1 MHNRYF
7 ELFLKG
13 NADFP
18 SGFSQDKDILKGI
31 YSDYKAKL
39 SRWQLQDQTLNI
51 GIMGQ
56 VKAGKST
63 FLNALLFNGQPILP
77 EAATPK
83 TANLTKV
90 VYGERYSLQVEYY
103 SQNEWHEITKL
114 AERQGEGDEVKVARE
129 LVTMA
134 DASGL
139 ELAKHWQL
147 CAQNQACDTLFADDV
162 EGLQGLLNQYAGN
175 DGKYTALVKSTILT
189 LPNEELKGFEV
200 VDTPGMNDPVQSRS
214 QKTRDYMAN
223 CDVVFFLSRCSQ
235 FLDESDVKL
244 LSEQLPN
251 KGVKRL
257 VLVGGQF
264 DSAIL
269 DDGYDRDSLAE
280 TENNIRRRLQ
290 RGASEKVTELVKRR
304 RESGQARLAAVLEQL
319 AEPVFASTFAYGFAM
334 WPQERWGSSMRHTYS
349 QLQDM
354 AEECWDEP
362 ITAIQW
368 HQIANFEV
376 LTKAY
381 HQARKDRLPLLEQ
394 QRAGLEQET
403 AEQLTHWRNSLI
415 ERVQQRIKLLQ
426 TQDLQS
432 LEQQQKGC
440 DNRLSA
446 IANELRLQI
455 ESVSEKARQ
464 DSRAMLAQLSAD
476 RGRFTKLQTRTA
488 SREKRYSERVSASCW
503 YKPWTWRDTETR
515 YYTKTVHYDY
525 LNASDAIEQAR
536 DYGQQCAEQMR
547 NHINRVISP
556 VELKNNLR
564 KALLNHL
571 DVEDESFDPALFK
584 GTLESAINRLALPV
598 LELSI
603 GDAVEII
610 PLRGEIIDKSDMD
623 KLHNY
628 LELALGNVFS
638 QLEIRLSQGM
648 KDIAEQL
655 ECLQETIKNEMTKD
669 ILSELESVR
678 EGLKNKEQELS
689 GYAKLLTKIKTI

>member
-1 MHNRYF
+1 MMNNDNCFFDVDFNCGDRF
-7 ELFLKG
+7 RDESELLEDIK
-13 NADFP
+13 
-18 SGFSQDKDILKGI
+18 KD
-31 YSDYKAKL
+31 YAVKL
-39 SRWQLQDQTLNI
+39 SRWKQQEQTLNI

-103 SQNEWHEITKL
+103 SQDEWNEMTDL
-114 AERQGEGDEVKVARE
+114 AGHQGESDEIKVARE
-129 LVTMA
+129 LVAMA
-134 DASGL
+134 NASGL
-139 ELAKHWQL
+139 ELAKHWQS

-235 FLDESDVKL
+235 FLDESDVNL

-257 VLVGGQF
+257 VLVAGQL

-269 DDGYDRDSLAE
+269 DDGYDRNSLAE

-290 RGASEKVTELVKRR
+290 RGASEKVAELVKVR
-304 RESGQARLAAVLEQL
+304 REIGQTRLADVLEQL
-319 AEPVFASTFAYGFAM
+319 ADPVFASTFAYGFAT
-334 WPQERWGSSMRHTYS
+334 WPQERWGSSMCHTYS

-362 ITAIQW
+362 ITATQW
-368 HQIANFEV
+368 HQIANFDA
-376 LTKAY
+376 LTQAY
-381 HQARKDRLPLLEQ
+381 QQARKDRSPLLEQ

-403 AEQLTHWRNSLI
+403 AERFMLWRESFV
-415 ERVQQRIKLLQ
+415 ERIRQRIILLQ
-426 TQDLQS
+426 TQDLHS

-440 DNRLSA
+440 DEKLSS
-446 IANELRLQI
+446 ISNELRILI
-455 ESVSEKARQ
+455 EGVSAKANQ
-464 DSRAMLAQLSAD
+464 DSRAMLEQLNAD
-476 RGRFTKLQTRTA
+476 RNRFTRLQTRTTTREEEY
-488 SREKRYSERVSASCW
+488 SRTVSTSRWYNPFSWGSSKRE
-503 YKPWTWRDTETR
+503 
-515 YYTKTVHYDY
+515 YYTKTVSYDY
-525 LNASDAIEQAR
+525 INASDAIEQVR
-536 DYGQQCAEQMR
+536 DYGLQCAEQMR
-547 NHINRVISP
+547 NHINHIISP
-556 VELKNNLR
+556 IDLKNKLR
-564 KALLNHL
+564 KALLKHL
-571 DVEDESFDPALFK
+571 DISSENFNPALFK
-584 GTLESAINRLALPV
+584 STLENAINRMSLPT

-603 GDAVEII
+603 DDAAAII
-610 PLRGEIIDKSDMD
+610 PFRGELQGQDEMD
-623 KLHNY
+623 RLRSY
-628 LELALGNVFS
+628 LEQALANVFS
-638 QLEIRLSQGM
+638 QLEFRLSQG
-648 KDIAEQL
+648 INEVIEQL
-655 ECLQETIKNEMTKD
+655 DCLQKSIKNEMTKD
-669 ILSELESVR
+669 IQSELNLVR
-678 EGLKNKEQELS
+678 QGLQHKEKELS
-689 GYAKLLTKIKTI
+689 DYDNLLTKLQKI